1 MSTYTLIKDKNDK
14 PRGRVKGKRSTFVKD
29 YMLSKSLRSMSE
41 LSIKRITTKGE
52 LKDFVRFNYTLY
64 KDCPY
69 AVPDMLE
76 DTLRCFNAKSNAAF
90 EFCEADCFLAYRD
103 GKIVGRVAAI
113 INNRA
118 NQKWNTKTVRFGWID
133 FIDDREVSKA
143 LLNTVERWGQERGM
157 DTIVGPLGFTD
168 MDPEGM
174 LYEGYDKAGSIY
186 TIYNYPYYND
196 HMEALGYNTDAVW
209 LDRTIHIPRPE
220 GEHAANQQKFF
231 RVAKLVQDRYGFK
244 VHKFKSK
251 KDLRDSGYILK
262 LFSIINTAYKDLYG
276 YSNMTQRQMEQYAA
290 MYLPLLNTNL
300 LSVVENKE
308 GTPIAVGVCMP
319 NLTKAVQKAKSKF
332 LPFGWWHI
340 LKALYWRHSNILD
353 LVLIGTLPE
362 YRDSGCISLMFADL
376 IPTAQRMG
384 FDIAECCPQLET
396 NSKALSVWR
405 SLDSE
410 VTKKR
415 HTWKKDITI
424 K

>member
-1 MSTYTLIKDKNDK
+1 MTIFVRDYTLPTN
-14 PRGRVKGKRSTFVKD
+14 SFA
-29 YMLSKSLRSMSE
+29 MSE
-41 LSIKRITTKGE
+41 LCIKRITTKGE

-64 KDCPY
+64 KDCRY
-69 AVPDMLE
+69 AVPDLLE
-76 DTLRCFNAKSNAAF
+76 ETLECFDRKKNAAF
-90 EFCEADCFLAYRD
+90 EFCEAECFLAYRD

-113 INNRA
+113 INTRA
-118 NQKWNTKTVRFGWID
+118 NEKWNTRTVRFGWID
-133 FIDDREVSKA
+133 FVDDREVSKA
-143 LLNTVERWGQERGM
+143 LLDTVEQWGRERGM
-157 DTIVGPLGFTD
+157 DTIIGPLGFTD

-174 LYEGYDKAGSIY
+174 LFEGYDRPGSIY

-196 HMEALGYNTDAVW
+196 HMEALGYTADAVW
-209 LDRTIHIPRPE
+209 LDRTINIPRPE

-251 KDLRDSGYILK
+251 KELRDSGYVLK
-262 LFSIINTAYKDLYG
+262 LFSIINTAYTNLYG
-276 YSNMTQRQMEQYAA
+276 YSDMTQRQMEQYAK

-319 NLTKAVQKAKSKF
+319 NLTKAVQKAKSRF
-332 LPFGWWHI
+332 FPFGWWHL
-340 LKALYWRHSNILD
+340 LKAMYWKHSNILD

-415 HTWKKDITI
+415 HTWKKSIATD
-424 K
+424 